1 MSIHKQIYLES
12 TSNMCDTLGSR
23 ALAASAAL
31 WTSAETIQLFWR
43 ERRCKLFVFYGMVE
57 EDLGWTSSPQSRIL
71 PIEQINLV
79 VNPMNPE
86 TADEIEYCVKYAN
99 FLRNQKMLVEYLDA
113 IEQGLWD
120 YHENQVGLGWEFRQG
135 QGFYNR
141 TEIACKMLK
150 ERLW

>member
-1 MSIHKQIYLES
+1 
-12 TSNMCDTLGSR
+12 MCDIPRSSSASSR
-23 ALAASAAL
+23 ALTASAAL

-99 FLRNQKMLVEYLDA
+99 FLRNRKMLKEYLDA

-120 YHENQVGLGWEFRQG
+120 YHENQLGLDDAFRQKQE

-141 TEIACKMLK
+141 TEVACKMLK
-150 ERLW
+150 DRLGLFIK